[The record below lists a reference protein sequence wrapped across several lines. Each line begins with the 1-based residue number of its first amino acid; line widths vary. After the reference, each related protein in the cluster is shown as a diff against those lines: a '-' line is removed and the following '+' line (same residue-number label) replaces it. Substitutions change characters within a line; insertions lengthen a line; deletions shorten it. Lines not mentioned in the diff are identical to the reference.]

1 MQRIFQFTSNDDM
14 RPITLTVG
22 APVQIGEDWQVAVEI
37 DGFPGETCP
46 TLRGGDAIEALI
58 AALQFADFRLRQLAR
73 IHGGTI
79 TLDGST
85 ELRLTASPLEADVG
99 RD

>member
-1 MQRIFQFTSNDDM
+1 M
-14 RPITLTVG
+14 
-22 APVQIGEDWQVAVEI
+22 QIGEDFQVAVEI

-46 TLRGGDAIEALI
+46 SLRGGDAIEALI

-73 IHGGTI
+73 IHGGVI

-85 ELRLTASPLEADVG
+85 ELRLTASMLDPDGARE
-99 RD
+99 